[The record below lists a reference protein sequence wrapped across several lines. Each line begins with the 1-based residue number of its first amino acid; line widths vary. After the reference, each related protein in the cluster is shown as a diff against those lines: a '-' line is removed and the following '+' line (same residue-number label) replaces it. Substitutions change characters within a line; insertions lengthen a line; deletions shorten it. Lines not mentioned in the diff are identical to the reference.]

1 MVDAHVVTHLKDG
14 LVAGL
19 NFAPDGN
26 SAEYVHSAK
35 LVKFRA
41 EASDRF
47 SPAAG
52 KVIRFRLVDDCW
64 LQSGSVRFSA
74 VLFNKGANPIAP
86 FAAPGCMLKSMRLS
100 SAAKSANRSTKQ
112 TAS

>member
-1 MVDAHVVTHLKDG
+1 MVDTHVVTHLKDG
-14 LVAGL
+14 LVVGL
-19 NFAPDGN
+19 NFAPAGN

-74 VLFNKGANPIAP
+74 VLFNKGANAITP
-86 FAAPGCMLKSMRLS
+86 FAALGACSK
-100 SAAKSANRSTKQ
+100 A
-112 TAS
+112 